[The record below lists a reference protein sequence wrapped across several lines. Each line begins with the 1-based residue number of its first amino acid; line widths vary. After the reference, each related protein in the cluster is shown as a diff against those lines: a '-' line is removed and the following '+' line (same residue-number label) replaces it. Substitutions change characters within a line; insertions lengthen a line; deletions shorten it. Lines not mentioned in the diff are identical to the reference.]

1 MKREELLN
9 TMSQQVQLTEYWN
22 DLVRENKIEDNRHH
36 KNVMY
41 RNAFMMASRE
51 YSSLGITDISRIL
64 ERHHATVIHAQKHH
78 ESNLRFSKMYR
89 NAYHRI
95 SSHLADMFILEVDFS
110 EYNGL
115 KDENKQLRER
125 LMNMS
130 RRNRHLIMES
140 KFHEEVVNDMQKKVD
155 QLKVDNYEKQMSLN
169 MLNKKIAGIVY

>member
-1 MKREELLN
+1 MEKE
-9 TMSQQVQLTEYWN
+9 QVLSAMGQKVMLEHYWK
-22 DLVRENKIEDNRHH
+22 DVKKQWAVDDNRVQR
-36 KNVMY
+36 NVMY
-41 RNAFMMASRE
+41 RNAFMVAANK
-51 YSSLGITDISRIL
+51 YSSLSITSIAKIL
-64 ERHHATVIHAQKHH
+64 GKHHAMVIWANKNH
-78 ESNLRFSKMYR
+78 EVNLRFSKVYYK
-89 NAYHRI
+89 AYEI
-95 SSHLADMFILEVDFS
+95 MSHQFAEMFMFDIDFS

-155 QLKVDNYEKQMSLN
+155 QLKADNDEKQMSLN

>member
-1 MKREELLN
+1 
-9 TMSQQVQLTEYWN
+9 
-22 DLVRENKIEDNRHH
+22 
-36 KNVMY
+36 
-41 RNAFMMASRE
+41 
-51 YSSLGITDISRIL
+51 
-64 ERHHATVIHAQKHH
+64 
-78 ESNLRFSKMYR
+78 
-89 NAYHRI
+89 
-95 SSHLADMFILEVDFS
+95 MFILEVDFS

-155 QLKVDNYEKQMSLN
+155 QLKADNYEKQISLN